1 MSFHRSDLKI
11 YMKKKDLREFILPL
25 NPLRH
30 KQYVRLYPITQV
42 PPFKQGSVEHG
53 FTKVS
58 EHSDPNEQFVGA
70 SLPLKPFL
78 T

>member
-1 MSFHRSDLKI
+1 
-11 YMKKKDLREFILPL
+11 MKKKDLREFILPL

-42 PPFKQGSVEHG
+42 PPFKQGSVEYG

-58 EHSDPNEQFVGA
+58 EHSDPNEHYH
-70 SLPLKPFL
+70 
-78 T
+78 